1 MENICP
7 NTLLHKEVKTK
18 RSFGQDISNKPDLKK
33 LPKDLIMTKLQ
44 GGGNYMEKNKST
56 HINLDQ

>member
-7 NTLLHKEVKTK
+7 NTLLHKEVKAK

-33 LPKDLIMTKLQ
+33 LPKDLIMTKL
-44 GGGNYMEKNKST
+44 
-56 HINLDQ
+56 